1 MALKNTMNTQ
11 DAFTGQVPSS
21 WGKDGLWRFNE
32 SEPDANTCTADSSGN
47 GRDAYINKWSGTTA
61 DFKTGHLGNYFQM
74 NINNPSSEQPYLRVS
89 NDGTMFSDIGERIV
103 VGGWMKPTTYSVGN
117 TYTPLLSTRA
127 GTGNPIFYL
136 SLIRGK
142 PRLMLYNSSGS
153 LILDTSVTPSFSF
166 TNGNWYFIAAVIE
179 PDNQKAW
186 YVVGDRASGTVWTS
200 SALTISG
207 TLNRSCTADLV
218 WGMLNTSYWYAG
230 GFDDWFLD
238 CDSELTTDDI
248 AEWFLKSLSAN
259 GADTDSDVDG
269 LTAEDTVM
277 LKGAGG
283 VYAESG
289 VLVTAATECGITGT
303 GRVSVKAETSPGVTS
318 VSLVE
323 TSTSDDLD
331 TWTDW
336 ISLGTGG
343 SLQSPSKKY
352 IRYRITLATTNT
364 ARTPVLT
371 AVSLYDN
378 PKPLYSQLGYARPVI
393 LGDDDSAEAVLENAY
408 DIIVTSEINGI
419 DTLEFKLPFKDSKRE
434 YVENEKQVRIV
445 SDTYRIRTV
454 TDDKDESGKAIT
466 SVYAEAA
473 FYDLS
478 FSAKKEEN
486 TFTADTADVPMA
498 YALQGTEWEVG
509 VVNVS
514 TKRTWTSTEDNA
526 LSILRH
532 VQNIHGGDL
541 IFDNANKLVNLLT
554 FSGTDSGALFCYRKN
569 MKSIQRVIDT
579 TSLITRLYAVGADG
593 MTFANIND
601 GKPYVEDFTYT
612 SEIRIKTLDCS
623 NFTNPYQMLEF
634 ANMRL
639 ADYAAPRISYVLKAM
654 DLTVLTGYE
663 HEAWNLGDTVMVVD
677 EDLDL
682 SIKTRIVRRE
692 YNLQEP
698 WNTVLELS
706 TTLRE
711 LGDSTSQWDAAAD
724 ILEGANYID
733 NQQLQNFVPFN
744 HLKNS
749 RGDDGFAYWTNSG
762 FSVDG
767 ENGVTGTASF
777 KCEGAAGR
785 TKYMEQTVTPSN
797 RDSYTFSAQ
806 IATENLKLGSNGQVG
821 VEIVIEYEDGSTET
835 RTIDLISSSDTEV

>member
-74 NINNPSSEQPYLRVS
+74 NINNPSSEQTYLRAS
-89 NDGTMFSDIGERIV
+89 NDGSMFSNIGERIV

-153 LILDTSVTPSFSF
+153 LILDTSVTPSFSL

-200 SALTISG
+200 SALTING

-238 CDSELTTDDI
+238 CDSDLTTDDI

-269 LTAEDTVM
+269 LTAEDSVT

-283 VYAESG
+283 IYPASG
-289 VLVTAATECGITGT
+289 VLVTAATECGISGT

-323 TSTSDDLD
+323 TSPSDDLA

-343 SLQSPSKKY
+343 ALQSPSKKY

-371 AVSLYDN
+371 AISLYDN

-393 LGDDDSAEAVLENAY
+393 LGDDDTAEAVLENAY

-434 YVENEKQVRIV
+434 FVENEKQVRIV

-554 FSGTDSGALFCYRKN
+554 FSGTDSGALFCYKKN

-601 GKPYVEDFTYT
+601 GKPYVEDLTYT
-612 SEIRIKTLDCS
+612 DEIRIKTLDCS

-724 ILEGANYID
+724 VLEGANYID

-749 RGDDGFAYWTNSG
+749 RADSNFSYWTNSG
-762 FSVDG
+762 FEVDG
-767 ENGVTGTASF
+767 DNGVTGTASF
-777 KCEGAAGR
+777 KCEGAYNA

-806 IATENLKLGSNGQVG
+806 IATENLSLGSSGQVG

>member
-74 NINNPSSEQPYLRVS
+74 NINNPSSEQTYLRVT

-117 TYTPLLSTRA
+117 TYTPILSTRA

-238 CDSELTTDDI
+238 CNSDLTTDDI
-248 AEWFLKSLSAN
+248 AEWFLKALSAN

-269 LTAEDTVM
+269 LAAEDTVT

-283 VYAESG
+283 VYPESG

-323 TSTSDDLD
+323 TSTSDDLA

-343 SLQSPSKKY
+343 ALQSPSKKY
-352 IRYRITLATTNT
+352 IRYRITLSTTNT

-393 LGDDDSAEAVLENAY
+393 LGDDDTAEAVLENAY

-554 FSGTDSGALFCYRKN
+554 FSGSDSGALFCYRKN

-724 ILEGANYID
+724 VLEGANYID

-749 RGDDGFAYWTNSG
+749 RADSNFSYWTNSG
-762 FSVDG
+762 FEVDG
-767 ENGVTGTASF
+767 DNGVTGTASF
-777 KCEGAAGR
+777 KCEGAYNA

-806 IATENLKLGSNGQVG
+806 IATENLSLGSNGQVG

>member
-11 DAFTGQVPSS
+11 DAFTGQVPAS

-32 SEPDANTCTADSSGN
+32 SDPDENTCTADSSGN
-47 GRDAYINKWSGTTA
+47 GRNAYINKWSGTTA

-74 NINNPSSEQPYLRVS
+74 NINNPSSEQIYLKVT
-89 NDGTMFSDIGERIV
+89 NDGSIFSDIGERII
-103 VGGWMKPTTYSVGN
+103 VGGWMRPTTYSVGN
-117 TYTPLLSTRA
+117 TYTPLLSTRG
-127 GTGNPIFYL
+127 GTGQPIFYL
-136 SLIRGK
+136 SLIRGN
-142 PRLMLYNSSGS
+142 PRLMLYNSSGT
-153 LILDTSVTPSFSF
+153 LILDTSVTPSFSLE
-166 TNGNWYFIAAVIE
+166 NAKWYFIAAVIE
-179 PDNQKAW
+179 PNNKKAW
-186 YVVGDRASGTVWTS
+186 YVLGSRESGEVWKS
-200 SALTISG
+200 SALTFTG
-207 TLNRSCTADLV
+207 ELNRSCKADLI
-218 WGMLNTSYWYAG
+218 WGMLNSSYWYAG
-230 GFDDWFLD
+230 CFDDWFLNCASD
-238 CDSELTTDDI
+238 LTADDI

-259 GADTDSDVDG
+259 GADSAADVDG
-269 LTAEDTVM
+269 LSAEDAVT
-277 LKGAGG
+277 LKATNGA
-283 VYAESG
+283 YPENG
-289 VLVTAATECGITGT
+289 VLTTVATECGISGT
-303 GRVSVKAETSPGVTS
+303 GRVSVKAETSPSVTS
-318 VSLVE
+318 ISLIE
-323 TSTSDDLD
+323 TSTSDDLKN
-331 TWTDW
+331 WTDW

-343 SLQSPSKKY
+343 ALQSPTKAY

-364 ARTPVLT
+364 ARTPILT
-371 AVSLYDN
+371 DISLYDN

-393 LGDDDSAEAVLENAY
+393 LDGGGNAEAVLENAY

-434 YVENEKQVRIV
+434 YVANEKPVRIV

-478 FSAKKEEN
+478 FSVKKEEAS
-486 TFTADTADVPMA
+486 FTADTADVPMA

-554 FSGTDSGALFCYRKN
+554 FSGTDSGALFCYKKN

-593 MTFANIND
+593 MTFASIND

-612 SEIRIKTLDCS
+612 GEVRIKTLDCS

-639 ADYAAPRISYVLKAM
+639 ADYATPRISYVLKAM

-749 RGDDGFAYWTNSG
+749 RGDDSFAYWTNSG

-777 KCEGAAGR
+777 KCNGAYNA

-806 IATENLKLGSNGQVG
+806 IATEDLELGSNGQVG
-821 VEIVIEYEDGSTET
+821 VEIIIEYEDGSTET
-835 RTIDLISSSDTEV
+835 RTIDLISSSDTEG

>member
-74 NINNPSSEQPYLRVS
+74 NINNPSSEQTYLRVS

-153 LILDTSVTPSFSF
+153 LILDTSVTPSFSL

-230 GFDDWFLD
+230 GFDDWFLN
-238 CDSELTTDDI
+238 CDADITTDDI

-259 GADTDSDVDG
+259 GADSESDVDA
-269 LTAEDTVM
+269 LTSEDSVI
-277 LKGAGG
+277 LKADGS
-283 VYAESG
+283 VYPASG
-289 VLVTAATECGITGT
+289 VLTTAATECGISGT
-303 GRVSVKAETSPGVTS
+303 GRVSVTADTSPGVTS
-318 VSLVE
+318 ISLIE
-323 TSTSDDLD
+323 TSTSDDLSI
-331 TWTDW
+331 WTEW
-336 ISLGTGG
+336 ISVGTGG
-343 SLQSPSKKY
+343 ALQSPSKKY
-352 IRYRITLATTNT
+352 IRYRITLATANT

-371 AVSLYDN
+371 AINLYDN

-393 LGDDDSAEAVLENAY
+393 LGDDDTAEAVLENAY

-419 DTLEFKLPFKDSKRE
+419 DTLEFKLPFKDSKRG
-434 YVENEKQVRIV
+434 YVANEKQVRIV

-478 FSAKKEEN
+478 FSVKKEE
-486 TFTADTADVPMA
+486 TSFTADTADVAMR

-509 VVNVS
+509 TVNVS

-541 IFDNANKLVNLLT
+541 IFDNANKVVSLLT

-612 SEIRIKTLDCS
+612 SEVRIKTLDCS

-639 ADYAAPRISYVLKAM
+639 ADYSAPRISYVLNAM

-711 LGDSTSQWDAAAD
+711 LGDSTAQWDAAAD

-767 ENGVTGTASF
+767 DNGVTGTASF
-777 KCEGAAGR
+777 KCDGAYNA

-806 IATENLKLGSNGQVG
+806 IATENLTLGSAGQVG

-835 RTIDLISSSDTEV
+835 RTIDLISSSDSEG

>member
-11 DAFTGQVPSS
+11 DAFTGQIPSS

-74 NINNPSSEQPYLRVS
+74 NINNPSSEQTYLRVT

-153 LILDTSVTPSFSF
+153 LILDTSVTPSFSL

-200 SALTISG
+200 SALTING

-269 LTAEDTVM
+269 LTAEDTVT
-277 LKGAGG
+277 LKATGG

-323 TSTSDDLD
+323 TSTSDDLA

-343 SLQSPSKKY
+343 ALQSPSKKY

-514 TKRTWTSTEDNA
+514 TKRTWTSTENNA

-724 ILEGANYID
+724 VLEGANYID

-767 ENGVTGTASF
+767 DNGVTGTASF
-777 KCEGAAGR
+777 KCEGTYNA

-806 IATENLKLGSNGQVG
+806 IATENLSLGSSGQVG

-835 RTIDLISSSDTEV
+835 RPIDLISSSDTEV